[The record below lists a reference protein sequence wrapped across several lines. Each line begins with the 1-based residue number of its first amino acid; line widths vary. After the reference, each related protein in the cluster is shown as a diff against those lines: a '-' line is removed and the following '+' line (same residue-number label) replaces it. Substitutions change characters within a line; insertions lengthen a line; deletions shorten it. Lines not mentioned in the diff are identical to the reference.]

1 MHCIWQK
8 NGLEIAQSMIFLLK
22 QSFYLHTFYKQQLAN
37 NLKDLSPEKKKI
49 ASKQVTSVL

>member
-8 NGLEIAQSMIFLLK
+8 NVNDISFKK
-22 QSFYLHTFYKQQLAN
+22 QSVYLHTFYKQQLAN
-37 NLKDLSPEKKKI
+37 NLKDLSAEKKKI